1 MPNMLATDTY
11 QPVPHD
17 AAFDAAM
24 LRQPGVQVAYDA
36 LEKEYTAL
44 HALLAAR
51 RNETLTTPVT
61 I

>member
-17 AAFDAAM
+17 AVFHAVV
-24 LRQPGVQVAYDA
+24 LKQPGVQTAYDA
-36 LEKEYTAL
+36 LDEDYTAL

-51 RNETLTTPVT
+51 SNEALTTPVT